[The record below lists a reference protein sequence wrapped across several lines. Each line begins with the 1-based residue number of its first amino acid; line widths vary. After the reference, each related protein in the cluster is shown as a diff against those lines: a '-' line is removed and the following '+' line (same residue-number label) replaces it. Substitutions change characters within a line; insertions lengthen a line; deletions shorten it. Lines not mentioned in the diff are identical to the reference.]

1 MVPSDALYLK
11 VYSMEIKAT
20 HTILADETVSV
31 SELKKSPSQY
41 FTDHAIAV
49 LSNNRPTGYVIG
61 AAAYEAMVVML
72 RQINQTETF
81 QSEFCPTAEAMRKIT
96 TKGMTLLENAS
107 DQDLEKLGNFSE

>member
-1 MVPSDALYLK
+1 MK
-11 VYSMEIKAT
+11 EYSMEIKAT

-61 AAAYEAMVVML
+61 AAAYEAMVAML

-81 QSEFCPTAEAMRKIT
+81 QSEFCPTAEVIRKIT

>member
-1 MVPSDALYLK
+1 
-11 VYSMEIKAT
+11 MEIKAT

-61 AAAYEAMVVML
+61 AAAYEAMVSML
-72 RQINQTETF
+72 KQVNQTETF
-81 QSEFCPTAEAMRKIT
+81 QSEFSLTAEEMRKIT
-96 TKGMTLLENAS
+96 AKGMALLENAS
-107 DQDLEKLGNFSE
+107 AQDLEKLGNFSE

>member
-1 MVPSDALYLK
+1 
-11 VYSMEIKAT
+11 MEIKAT

-61 AAAYEAMVVML
+61 AAAYEAMVAML
-72 RQINQTETF
+72 RQFNQTKTF
-81 QSEFCPTAEAMRKIT
+81 QSKFCPTAEEMRKIT
-96 TKGMTLLENAS
+96 AKGMELLENAS
-107 DQDLEKLGNFSE
+107 DKDIETLGDFSE

>member
-1 MVPSDALYLK
+1 MV
-11 VYSMEIKAT
+11 IRTT

-61 AAAYEAMVVML
+61 AEAYEALVSL
-72 RQINQTETF
+72 LSQCQQSETF
-81 QSEFCPTAEAMRKIT
+81 PSNFRPTADRMREIT
-96 TKGMTLLENAS
+96 AKGMELLQTAS
-107 DQDLEKLGNFSE
+107 SDDMEKLGQYSK

>member
-1 MVPSDALYLK
+1 MQ
-11 VYSMEIKAT
+11 IKAT

-61 AAAYEAMVVML
+61 AAAYEAMVSML
-72 RQINQTETF
+72 KQFKQTETF
-81 QSEFCPTAEAMRKIT
+81 QGEFSPTAEEMRKIT
-96 TKGMTLLENAS
+96 AKGMALLENAS
-107 DQDLEKLGNFSE
+107 NQDLENLGSFSE

>member
-1 MVPSDALYLK
+1 MGI
-11 VYSMEIKAT
+11 IKAT

-61 AAAYEAMVVML
+61 AAAYEAMVSML
-72 RQINQTETF
+72 KQFNQSETF
-81 QSEFCPTAEAMRKIT
+81 PGEFRPTAEEIREIT
-96 TKGMTLLENAS
+96 AKGRALLENTS
-107 DQDLEKLGNFSE
+107 GNDLEKLGNFSE

>member
-1 MVPSDALYLK
+1 MD
-11 VYSMEIKAT
+11 IKAT

-61 AAAYEAMVVML
+61 AAAYEANV
-72 RQINQTETF
+72 
-81 QSEFCPTAEAMRKIT
+81 
-96 TKGMTLLENAS
+96 
-107 DQDLEKLGNFSE
+107 

>member
-1 MVPSDALYLK
+1 M
-11 VYSMEIKAT
+11 ITKAT

-31 SELKKSPSQY
+31 SELKKSPAQY

-61 AAAYEAMVVML
+61 AAAYEAMVAML
-72 RQINQTETF
+72 KQTNQTETF
-81 QSEFCPTAEAMRKIT
+81 QSKFCLSAEEMRKIT
-96 TKGMTLLENAS
+96 AKGMALLENAS